1 MAETI
6 LDSFEI
12 GGDRIVIREV
22 DENDQR
28 IRYLLVNGGE
38 ESACYSEPGMHNEL
52 KFIYTRKLAQLF
64 EIFPSFQNSLLIGG
78 GGFSLPRYLISHYPD
93 HTMDVVELSPQIV
106 EIAKKYFFLEELRE
120 KYDAGKDE
128 RLHIIIDE
136 GCHYLS
142 TCEKQ
147 YDLIIN
153 DAYIGE
159 TFYMDFTLGRL
170 GESVKARLSENG
182 LYAVNV
188 YSALTGSEAELLLKV
203 EAMLKAGFKNVGRLY
218 CPELHLAANERQNCI
233 LLAADSD
240 ESFSKL
246 PI

>member
-120 KYDAGKDE
+120 KYDA
-128 RLHIIIDE
+128 L
-136 GCHYLS
+136 YLGLGAQIGNRMPVENS
-142 TCEKQ
+142 DAENNDSNNSSSEENNDSEETNGDDTEKT
-147 YDLIIN
+147 IS
-153 DAYIGE
+153 G
-159 TFYMDFTLGRL
+159 G
-170 GESVKARLSENG
+170 
-182 LYAVNV
+182 
-188 YSALTGSEAELLLKV
+188 
-203 EAMLKAGFKNVGRLY
+203 
-218 CPELHLAANERQNCI
+218 
-233 LLAADSD
+233 
-240 ESFSKL
+240 
-246 PI
+246 